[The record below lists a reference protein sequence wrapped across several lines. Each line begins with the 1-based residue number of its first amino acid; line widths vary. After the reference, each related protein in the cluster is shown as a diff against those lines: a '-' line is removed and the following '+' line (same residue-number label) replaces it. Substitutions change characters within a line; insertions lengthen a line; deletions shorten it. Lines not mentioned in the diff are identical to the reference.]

1 MKKNIFF
8 VSAVVALCFF
18 YTGSVYMAQ
27 YYRLMTFYDDVTI
40 DIITSVFNYI
50 LQDLGIAIYI
60 YGFKKRYLLFSN
72 NHFFVYSLIIGS
84 IFMSVILMTRNP
96 IILQIFGYL
105 FNLSIGINSAF
116 YLTLFTEKCPEEK
129 MGLFFGLSYA
139 LGSIG
144 TYLLSLIDNGE
155 YITSSKSIV
164 LYFLIIALIIYF
176 VLNSENIKDK
186 SRKNTKTQMPS
197 SIKNLVLI
205 IILMTTISCIGSGLY
220 YSLPQAQG
228 INWYLIRAFYSI
240 GLIIAGLIMDKNSF
254 MGEICVVASLTYP
267 LIATSLFNQGMT
279 DTITLSLSY
288 IFRGFITIYY
298 VLSFSKLY
306 KKENDYLLFSSLGL
320 LVSRLSEAIITI
332 VLMKLNISNIV
343 QLIFSAICFIPLLF
357 VFVKTQNEKYV
368 GTSFSETKRMALFCE
383 KYELTNR
390 EKEILELL
398 VQGLSDLEISSKLFI
413 SNNTVRFHISNLL
426 KKTNSKSRIDVVNA
440 LNKM

>member
-1 MKKNIFF
+1 
-8 VSAVVALCFF
+8 
-18 YTGSVYMAQ
+18 
-27 YYRLMTFYDDVTI
+27 
-40 DIITSVFNYI
+40 
-50 LQDLGIAIYI
+50 
-60 YGFKKRYLLFSN
+60 
-72 NHFFVYSLIIGS
+72 
-84 IFMSVILMTRNP
+84 
-96 IILQIFGYL
+96 
-105 FNLSIGINSAF
+105 
-116 YLTLFTEKCPEEK
+116 
-129 MGLFFGLSYA
+129 
-139 LGSIG
+139 
-144 TYLLSLIDNGE
+144 
-155 YITSSKSIV
+155 
-164 LYFLIIALIIYF
+164 
-176 VLNSENIKDK
+176 
-186 SRKNTKTQMPS
+186 
-197 SIKNLVLI
+197 
-205 IILMTTISCIGSGLY
+205 MTTISCIGSGLY

-426 KKTNSKSRIDVVNA
+426 KKTNSQSRIDVVNA

>member
-1 MKKNIFF
+1 
-8 VSAVVALCFF
+8 
-18 YTGSVYMAQ
+18 MAQ

-40 DIITSVFNYI
+40 DIITSVYNYI
-50 LQDLGIAIYI
+50 FQALGIAIYI

-84 IFMSVILMTRNP
+84 VFMSIILMTRNP

-357 VFVKTQNEKYV
+357 VFVKTQNEKYI
-368 GTSFSETKRMALFCE
+368 GASFSETKRMALFCE